1 MDYAKKLKIRL
12 YVAFAMIGI
21 GIALILTGI
30 FGGPEMASSFGTVFM
45 VVGIAR
51 IVQHRRITKD
61 PERLR
66 RREIA
71 EQDERNIMLWT
82 KARSLALSVY
92 TIGAGLAVVVLYL
105 MNMGEAAN
113 IVAWCLMGFMVIY
126 WVCYFIISR
135 KF

>member
-92 TIGAGLAVVVLYL
+92 TIGAGLAVIVLYL
-105 MNMGEAAN
+105 INMGKAAN